1 MQAMTYGQVPQGTA
15 QIEIRALSRKFMSE
29 MSYKYVTYYVT
40 YIIYYIKFCYN
51 TKILFWA
58 FSEIMDDMND
68 VINLSND

>member
-1 MQAMTYGQVPQGTA
+1 MTV
-15 QIEIRALSRKFMSE
+15 
-29 MSYKYVTYYVT
+29 
-40 YIIYYIKFCYN
+40 IYYIKFCYN